1 MCECTAHLFFSRSV
15 GGHTQRAPPG
25 ANLLPALLTPP
36 SRSGTARGH
45 SCHAARDIHTS
56 TDCHQPLLSSP
67 LRQVWALKH
76 TNVCLGICSG
86 AEQMQFCWELA
97 SEAWKNVVLSAG
109 APTQV
114 VSALKLHMDLSE
126 PKIPM
131 QASSLWNFWSCTVLP
146 SCKLRRKKVHSVLL

>member
-67 LRQVWALKH
+67 ASVGIKTHKCLPGHLFRGRTDAVLLRAGKWGLEKRGTFCRSTYTGCKCFKIAHGFVWAQNSHAGKFSVKFLELH
-76 TNVCLGICSG
+76 CVTI
-86 AEQMQFCWELA
+86 MQVKE
-97 SEAWKNVVLSAG
+97 EKSA
-109 APTQV
+109 
-114 VSALKLHMDLSE
+114 
-126 PKIPM
+126 
-131 QASSLWNFWSCTVLP
+131 
-146 SCKLRRKKVHSVLL
+146 